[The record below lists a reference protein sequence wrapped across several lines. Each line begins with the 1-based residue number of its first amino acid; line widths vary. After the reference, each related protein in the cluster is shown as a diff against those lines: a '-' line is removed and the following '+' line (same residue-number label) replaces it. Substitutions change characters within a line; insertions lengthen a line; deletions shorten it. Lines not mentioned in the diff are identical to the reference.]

1 VLFFSFQFW
10 YCRQVLTEILFQATL
25 FFSIW
30 NVYHWQIT
38 RKNKSVF
45 FASVLF
51 SIALLVK
58 PVLLFFI
65 PVYLGYFLWVSKGR
79 NKRILLFLFIP
90 ILAWFGNSKLNEYNT
105 GYFHYSSIP
114 YINSVNYYVK
124 FSLAPNTGLDK
135 ANEVVSFIHN
145 QANLKP
151 NLAEKLAYLKDT
163 SSIIVA
169 QNFDKFLA
177 YDLKGLLGFWIDPG
191 RFDVFQLFGLPQD
204 TQLSFGIFSSNPTKT
219 LLEKVLLISPS
230 VIVFMAINF
239 VGGLLLFFSVVYVLF
254 SPPLRKKYFVFL
266 FAVIYIWIMTG
277 GVGAMRFRLEI
288 LPFLVFFLAIA
299 YKDFLAWYGK
309 KSLKE

>member
-1 VLFFSFQFW
+1 
-10 YCRQVLTEILFQATL
+10 
-25 FFSIW
+25 
-30 NVYHWQIT
+30 
-38 RKNKSVF
+38 
-45 FASVLF
+45 
-51 SIALLVK
+51 
-58 PVLLFFI
+58 
-65 PVYLGYFLWVSKGR
+65 
-79 NKRILLFLFIP
+79 
-90 ILAWFGNSKLNEYNT
+90 
-105 GYFHYSSIP
+105 
-114 YINSVNYYVK
+114 VK